1 MFETEC
7 APCRHRISKA
17 RENVAWALYVF
28 YFLKDTYADVGPY
41 SYSIL
46 KQSEAKPKKM
56 RRRPNAHQITENDM
70 YNRAVLVIHV
80 RQTSVTDCGDINF
93 VVKH

>member
-1 MFETEC
+1 MRAFQSQAARSTFFLSFSINYFHKMFKTLLKAHFIAMFETEC

-46 KQSEAKPKKM
+46 KQSEAKPKK
-56 RRRPNAHQITENDM
+56 
-70 YNRAVLVIHV
+70 
-80 RQTSVTDCGDINF
+80 
-93 VVKH
+93 